1 MSQIQ
6 TLYQGKYLRLLR
18 SGTWEFVKRNNV
30 CGIVGIVAVTD
41 ARELI
46 LVEQFRAPV
55 NARVIEL
62 PAGLAGDL
70 ADAPVED
77 LALAAKRELLEETG
91 YEASGM
97 TLLAEG
103 PVSAGLSD
111 EVITLFRATG
121 LTKHDD
127 GGGDESENITVHH
140 VPLDGID
147 AWLAEQR
154 KAGKLIDLKLYAG
167 LRFV

>member
-1 MSQIQ
+1 MSDLE
-6 TLYQGKYLRLLR
+6 TLYQGKHIRLVR
-18 SGTWEFVKRNNV
+18 SGRWEFVKRNNV
-30 CGIVGIVAVTD
+30 CGIVGIVAVTE

-46 LVEQFRAPV
+46 LVEQFRVPV
-55 NARVIEL
+55 NASVIEL

-77 LALAAKRELLEETG
+77 LAIAAKRELLEETG
-91 YEASGM
+91 YDAAEM
-97 TLLAEG
+97 QFLAEG

-121 LTKHDD
+121 LTKHHD
-127 GGGDESENITVHH
+127 GGGDESEDITVHH
-140 VPLDGID
+140 VPLERID

>member
-1 MSQIQ
+1 MSDLE
-6 TLYQGKYLRLLR
+6 TVYQGKYIRMVR
-18 SGTWEFVKRNNV
+18 SGRWEFVKRNNV
-30 CGIVGIVAVTD
+30 CGIVGILAVTD
-41 ARELI
+41 VREI
-46 LVEQFRAPV
+46 VLVEQFRVPV
-55 NARVIEL
+55 HAWVIEL

-77 LALAAKRELLEETG
+77 LAIAAERELLEETG
-91 YEASGM
+91 YSAARME
-97 TLLAEG
+97 LLAVG

-111 EVITLFRATG
+111 EVITLFRAVG
-121 LTKHDD
+121 LKKQTA

-147 AWLAEQR
+147 AWLAEQME
-154 KAGKLIDLKLYAG
+154 AGKMIDLKLYAG